1 MKKHILIA
9 LFALATLVACNNGNS
24 STQHNDADEHG
35 EHDEHGE
42 EGVVTLSEKQLD
54 ALHLTVGPVQ
64 MRNLTT
70 VVKVNGQLEVAP
82 AKKADVTAIVGGN
95 VKEIKVFTGDK
106 IKKGQVLAVLE
117 HPDFIKLQEDFSVIA
132 NNQEFLEQEYN
143 RQKELYENNVG
154 SGKDFQKAKTE
165 YNISKAK
172 YQGLKSRL
180 QLLNLSPEAVKNGQI
195 SSTINIVSPIAGYV
209 NDVNIKL
216 GTYVDAE
223 NIMFEIANNSA
234 IHADFMVYEKDVHLL
249 QLGQKI
255 HFTVSNRI
263 SDEFTATVFAIGK
276 KFDPNSRAINIHAK
290 IDQSVAGLIPGMY
303 ISGHLHTDKNYTKAL
318 PNDAIVKEG
327 AKSFVFIVENEEH
340 DEHAEHNE
348 NEKHEEHAG
357 HDSHAAGEDAGHKT
371 HFKMVEVITG
381 KTDEGYTEV
390 SFVDDLPENTQ
401 VVLSAAYY
409 LLADMGKEETEH
421 SH

>member
-9 LFALATLVACNNGNS
+9 LFALATLVACNTGNS
-24 STQHNDADEHG
+24 STQNNDADEHG
-35 EHDEHGE
+35 EHDEHSE

-54 ALHLTVGPVQ
+54 ALQLTVGPVQ

-154 SGKDFQKAKTE
+154 SGKDFQKAKME

-195 SSTINIVSPIAGYV
+195 SSTINMVSPIAGYV

-223 NIMFEIANNSA
+223 NIMFEIADNSA
-234 IHADFMVYEKDVHLL
+234 IHADFMVYEKDVHLVK
-249 QLGQKI
+249 LGQKI

-276 KFDPNSRAINIHAK
+276 KFDPNSRAINIHAI

-357 HDSHAAGEDAGHKT
+357 HDSHAAGEDEGHET

-409 LLADMGKEETEH
+409 LLADMNKEETEH

>member
-1 MKKHILIA
+1 MKAHLLIV
-9 LFALATLVACNNGNS
+9 LFALAALVACNNGA
-24 STQHNDADEHG
+24 QHTDEDNHEG
-35 EHDEHGE
+35 HAEHEGHGE
-42 EGVVTLSEKQLD
+42 EGVVILSEKQQE
-54 ALHLTVGPVQ
+54 ALHLTVGPVLI
-64 MRNLTT
+64 RNLTT

-95 VKEIKVFTGDK
+95 VKEIDVFAGDK

-132 NNQEFLEQEYN
+132 NNLEFLEQEYN
-143 RQKELYENNVG
+143 RQKELFENNVG

-195 SSTINIVSPIAGYV
+195 SSTIDIISPITGYV

-216 GTYVDAE
+216 GTYVNAE
-223 NIMFEIANNSA
+223 NIMFEITDNSA

-255 HFTVSNRI
+255 HFTIANRI
-263 SDEFTATVFAIGK
+263 SDEFTATIFAIGK
-276 KFDPNSRAINIHAK
+276 KFDPDSRSIIIHAK
-290 IDQSVAGLIPGMY
+290 IDNKVPGLIPGMY
-303 ISGHLHTDKNYTKAL
+303 ISGHLHTDKKYTKAL
-318 PNDAIVKEG
+318 PNDAIVKKG
-327 AKSFVFIVENEEH
+327 AKSYVFIVENEEH
-340 DEHAEHNE
+340 EEHAEHGT
-348 NEKHEEHAG
+348 HE
-357 HDSHAAGEDAGHKT
+357 T
-371 HFKMVEVITG
+371 HFKMEEVITG
-381 KTDEGYTEV
+381 KKDEGYTEV

-401 VVLSAAYY
+401 VVLNAAYY